1 MSGRPE
7 QRSHEL
13 PDLVIRGVGWT
24 TVSQGAIQ
32 VLAFVT
38 AIVIAR
44 FLTPFEV
51 GLAAEAIVFA
61 SLALVIVDFGFASVL
76 VQRPTLTEDDR
87 STAFWAGMFL
97 GVALTLIGVGL
108 SWPIAALYGEPEVQP
123 LFAVLSLAFLFTAP
137 GIVQGALLTRELA
150 FKSLEVRTIAAT
162 VLSSATGITLAIA
175 GSGPW
180 AIVAQ
185 DLVITGVSTLLL
197 WWASPWRP
205 QFRFSIRSLRGMAG
219 YTGNVFG
226 TRVLAWGTINLDNFL
241 IGRFVGAAPLGAY
254 AMAYSVMLTPVNR
267 IAAPITHVFFPAFS
281 RLREPAQIA
290 VMWLRANRMVA
301 LVVVPLMLGLIAVA
315 PDFVHAVFGEKWN
328 AAVPVIQILAPVGM
342 LQSLLALNIVILQTL
357 DRTRTLF
364 RFTAALSALTVIGFA
379 AGLPWGIEGVATGY
393 LIVTVATA
401 PIFVRLTADSVGL
414 RPIEWLR
421 SIAGVLQSGIAMMLV
436 VLGARELLLGT
447 DLPVGVRLAV
457 LVVLGAVVYLG
468 LIRWRDPQVRVEIGR
483 LRERRRRGGPPPPE
497 PEAELPDPAALPPAR
512 DL

>member
-24 TVSQGAIQ
+24 TASQGAIQ

-205 QFRFSIRSLRGMAG
+205 QLRFSIRSLRGMAG

-342 LQSLLALNIVILQTL
+342 IQALLALNIVILQTL
-357 DRTRTLF
+357 DRTSTLF
-364 RFTAALSALTVIGFA
+364 RFTAALSALTVISFA

-401 PIFVRLTADSVGL
+401 PTFVRLTADSVGL